1 MKATQRV
8 SALRSGQPDD
18 LIASGAGCEG
28 ISLRGA
34 SMRRKIGPNRP
45 GIRGMSV
52 TIGKSMSLI
61 GADADKTVINATGNR
76 DGIYIYGLDNPSL
89 SEVMATRFTIQ
100 NAKFEGI
107 PRHQCILGHD
117 CGQPRG

>member
-8 SALRSGQPDD
+8 SALRGGQPDD

-34 SMRRKIGPNRP
+34 SMRRKIGPSRA

-52 TIGKSMSLI
+52 ERK
-61 GADADKTVINATGNR
+61 NFQ
-76 DGIYIYGLDNPSL
+76 
-89 SEVMATRFTIQ
+89 TRFLREPVLPW
-100 NAKFEGI
+100 EG
-107 PRHQCILGHD
+107 PAPHELQF
-117 CGQPRG
+117 RGSTAITLS

>member
-8 SALRSGQPDD
+8 SALRGGQPDD

-45 GIRGMSV
+45 GIRGISV
-52 TIGKSMSLI
+52 EYRNPFRSYCGRVVSVHMLCLADCWTQSLKHNYLKSLNS
-61 GADADKTVINATGNR
+61 
-76 DGIYIYGLDNPSL
+76 
-89 SEVMATRFTIQ
+89 F
-100 NAKFEGI
+100 
-107 PRHQCILGHD
+107 
-117 CGQPRG
+117 

>member
-8 SALRSGQPDD
+8 SALRGGQPDD

-45 GIRGMSV
+45 GIRGMSDQTLLAWAMRKFKRFAAHKIRASRFLQSIAKTNAEIFV
-52 TIGKSMSLI
+52 HWRIGK
-61 GADADKTVINATGNR
+61 TGTF
-76 DGIYIYGLDNPSL
+76 
-89 SEVMATRFTIQ
+89 A
-100 NAKFEGI
+100 
-107 PRHQCILGHD
+107 
-117 CGQPRG
+117 

>member
-8 SALRSGQPDD
+8 SALRGGQPDD

-45 GIRGMSV
+45 GIRGILVNTYSEIV
-52 TIGKSMSLI
+52 G
-61 GADADKTVINATGNR
+61 GADTADGKEHAFFFADRN
-76 DGIYIYGLDNPSL
+76 
-89 SEVMATRFTIQ
+89 M
-100 NAKFEGI
+100 
-107 PRHQCILGHD
+107 
-117 CGQPRG
+117 

>member
-8 SALRSGQPDD
+8 SALRGGQPDD

-45 GIRGMSV
+45 GIRGISV
-52 TIGKSMSLI
+52 RTLANRVGAQGAEMRHHHHVAGPYLI
-61 GADADKTVINATGNR
+61 RFAQEASWR
-76 DGIYIYGLDNPSL
+76 DDHRRDPNG
-89 SEVMATRFTIQ
+89 
-100 NAKFEGI
+100 
-107 PRHQCILGHD
+107 HQVDLVVGW
-117 CGQPRG
+117 R